1 MGDWYS
7 AEFLSLQ
14 EAVAGR
20 YFLEREL
27 GRGGM
32 GIVILARDV
41 ALDRLVAIK
50 LLPPELAAI
59 PERRERFLQEA
70 RTAAGLSH
78 PHIVPIHAVEERGD
92 LVYFVMGFVDG
103 ETLRER
109 IERVGPLSPR
119 DVMRMLQEV
128 AWALSYAH
136 QREVVHRDIKPENIM
151 IERDTGR
158 ALVTDFGI
166 AQVGG
171 GEGSASGRVMGTARY
186 VSPEQAAGEAVD
198 GRSDL
203 YSLGATAFF
212 ALTGRAPFEALSV
225 PALLAK
231 HVAEPAP
238 AVTTVRADVP
248 AKLAGVIARCL
259 EKAPDARYASGEELS
274 QAVGEVRGRELRAP
288 PLLRKFLRNA
298 EVTTA
303 VFFTAAL
310 VNNSAQ
316 DVSGFLNFLLLAL
329 LIQLTAV
336 ARRLLRQGYTFEDIR
351 AALLAEARVMEEEA
365 EAAGSGKFMRRLNGF
380 WNRIWAGRF
389 GRFYFK
395 LAGTRLKPV
404 SAPAIPSSNATEVV
418 LGRAAVDI
426 FEALPDHMRARFA
439 DAPALI
445 HSLERDAE
453 RLRRRGNEPE
463 RLRTAVAALEGV
475 RLGMLRLQAGVAT
488 ADDLTVD
495 LEQAQEIADQISAEL
510 AARREVGA
518 LLGQRPD

>member
-1 MGDWYS
+1 MSDGYS
-7 AEFLSLQ
+7 AEFLRLQ

-78 PHIVPIHAVEERGD
+78 PNIVPIHAVEERD
-92 LVYFVMGFVDG
+92 ELVYFVMGFVDG
-103 ETLRER
+103 ETLCER
-109 IERVGPLSPR
+109 VERVGPLSSR
-119 DVMRMLQEV
+119 EVMRMVQEV

-136 QREVVHRDIKPENIM
+136 QRDVVHRDIKPENIM
-151 IERDTGR
+151 LERDTGR
-158 ALVTDFGI
+158 AMVTDFGI
-166 AQVGG
+166 AQVR
-171 GEGSASGRVMGTARY
+171 GSDSLEPGKVMGTARY
-186 VSPEQAAGEAVD
+186 ISPEQAAGEAVD

-212 ALTGRAPFEALSV
+212 ALTGRAPFEAVSV

-238 AVTTVRADVP
+238 AVTTIRSEVP
-248 AKLAGVIARCL
+248 AKLSAVIGRCL
-259 EKAPDARYASGEELS
+259 EKSPDARFPSGGALAE
-274 QAVGEVRGRELRAP
+274 AVGELRGRDLRAP

-303 VFFTAAL
+303 VFLTAAL
-310 VNNSAQ
+310 VNNSAN
-316 DVSGFLNFLLLAL
+316 DISGGLNFVLLAL

-336 ARRLLRQGYTFEDIR
+336 ARRLLRHGYTFEDIR

-365 EAAGSGKFMRRLNGF
+365 EAAGTGKWMRRMNGF
-380 WNRIWAGRF
+380 WNRIWAGKF
-389 GRFYFK
+389 GRFFFK
-395 LAGTRLKPV
+395 IAGTRLKR
-404 SAPAIPSSNATEVV
+404 PAVAAVPSSNATEVV
-418 LGRAAVDI
+418 LGRAAVDL
-426 FEALPDHMRARFA
+426 FEALPDHLRARFPE
-439 DAPALI
+439 APALI
-445 HSLERDAE
+445 RSLERDAE

-463 RLRTAVAALEGV
+463 RLQTAVAALEGV
-475 RLGMLRLQAGVAT
+475 RLGMLRLQAGAAT
-488 ADDLTVD
+488 ADDLTTD

-510 AARREVGA
+510 AARREVRA
-518 LLGQRPD
+518 LLGEGTD

>member
-1 MGDWYS
+1 VSDAYS
-7 AEFLSLQ
+7 REFLQLQ

-20 YFLEREL
+20 YSLEREL

-50 LLPPELAAI
+50 LLPPDLAAI

-78 PHIVPIHAVEERGD
+78 PNIVPIHAVEERGG

-119 DVMRMLQEV
+119 EVMRMVQEV

-136 QREVVHRDIKPENIM
+136 QRDVVHRDIKPENIM
-151 IERDTGR
+151 LERDTGR
-158 ALVTDFGI
+158 AMVTDFGI
-166 AQVGG
+166 AQVR
-171 GEGSASGRVMGTARY
+171 GSDSLEPGKVMGTARY
-186 VSPEQAAGEAVD
+186 ISPEQAAGEAVD

-212 ALTGRAPFEALSV
+212 ALTGRAPFEAVSV

-238 AVTTVRADVP
+238 AVTTIRSEVP
-248 AKLAGVIARCL
+248 AKLSAVIARCL
-259 EKAPDARYASGEELS
+259 EKSPDARFPSGESLAEV
-274 QAVGEVRGRELRAP
+274 VGELRGRDLRAP

-303 VFFTAAL
+303 VFLTAAL
-310 VNNSAQ
+310 VNNSASNI
-316 DVSGFLNFLLLAL
+316 SGGLNFVLIAL
-329 LIQLTAV
+329 LVQLTAV
-336 ARRLLRQGYTFEDIR
+336 ARRLLRHGYTFEDIR
-351 AALLAEARVMEEEA
+351 AALLAEAKVMEEEA
-365 EAAGSGKFMRRLNGF
+365 EAAGTGKWMRRLNGF
-380 WNRIWAGRF
+380 WNRIWAGKF
-389 GRFYFK
+389 GRFYFRI
-395 LAGTRLKPV
+395 AGTGLKRPKV
-404 SAPAIPSSNATEVV
+404 AAVPSSNATEVV
-418 LGRAAVDI
+418 LGRAAIDVY
-426 FEALPDHMRARFA
+426 EGLPHHLRDRFTGV
-439 DAPALI
+439 PALI
-445 HSLERDAE
+445 QDLERDAE
-453 RLRRRGNEPE
+453 RLRRRGDTGE
-463 RLRTAVAALEGV
+463 RLETAVAALEGV
-475 RLGMLRLQAGVAT
+475 RLGMLRLHAGVGT

-495 LEQAQEIADQISAEL
+495 LERAQEIADEISAEL
-510 AARREVGA
+510 AARREVRD
-518 LLGQRPD
+518 LLGEGRR